1 VKNPTPRNNTVI
13 KRRIWIANEIDA
25 TSEITKNR
33 ISKEVKFDEIVEED
47 GTENEESDEVVTNR
61 DES

>member
-1 VKNPTPRNNTVI
+1 VKNLTPRNNTVI
-13 KRRIWIANEIDA
+13 KRRIWIVNEIDA